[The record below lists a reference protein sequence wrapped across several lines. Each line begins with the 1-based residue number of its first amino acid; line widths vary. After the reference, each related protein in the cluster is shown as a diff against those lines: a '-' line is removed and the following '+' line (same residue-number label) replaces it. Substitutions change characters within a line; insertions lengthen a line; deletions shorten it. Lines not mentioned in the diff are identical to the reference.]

1 MNRTQQKIILNYPK
15 LIYML
20 CCFMLSPSF
29 TQFLFQVEIHYTAS
43 AGGVL
48 LDTSCRGE
56 PIKFTMGSGNVM
68 EARDRIVST
77 MRKAGRR
84 RDGIKPRG
92 W

>member
-1 MNRTQQKIILNYPK
+1 MNRTQQKIILILN
-15 LIYML
+15 LAVVL
-20 CCFMLSPSF
+20 FMLSPSF
-29 TQFLFQVEIHYTAS
+29 TKFLFQVEIHYTAS

-68 EARDRIVST
+68 EAWDRIVST